1 MYGIN
6 TGILEIKQI
15 EYLLNTKMPDY
26 IRVDKGIMQRGVGDI
41 VEAHVRQIIIDNYP
55 DAYYPSSA
63 RSIEDVE
70 MQTDNK
76 ILKLDIKTHN
86 LDASF
91 SRPNLISI
99 KRLNDYYKDPNNSLA
114 YIFVSYKFDKD
125 SIEIFDISVANIE
138 HIKWDSLAI
147 GNLGKGQLQVNN
159 MHKIE
164 FDFDQKR
171 NEWVDTFRK
180 NGILYYN
187 KLTEKIQKWKK
198 SF

>member
-1 MYGIN
+1 M
-6 TGILEIKQI
+6 
-15 EYLLNTKMPDY
+15 
-26 IRVDKGIMQRGVGDI
+26 DI
-41 VEAHVRQIIIDNYP
+41 
-55 DAYYPSSA
+55 
-63 RSIEDVE
+63 
-70 MQTDNK
+70 T
-76 ILKLDIKTHN
+76 THN

-114 YIFVSYKFDKD
+114 YIFVSYKFFNDR
-125 SIEIFDISVANIE
+125 IRIFDISVANIE